1 MLPLRFAS
9 RTNTLQRSFIREV
22 LKYTNVSGMVS
33 LAGGLPDKNLFPIAQ
48 LQKQFLAYSQHLDS
62 QLFQYA
68 PSEGLMELREWVANY
83 LQGMGL
89 EATKEDIII
98 VSGAQQ
104 TLSLCSQAFLDE
116 ENAVA
121 VEAPSYVGGLNA
133 FKTSQASIYEVAMK
147 ENGIDL
153 LALEACFKT
162 YSPSLFY
169 AIPNFQNPSGITYDK
184 QTREGVAKLLE
195 KYNVVLL
202 EDDPYRELRYSG
214 EAITPISAY
223 APKRSVY
230 TGSFSKILMPGIRLG
245 WIYAKEEIFEKL
257 LILKQSND
265 LHSNAFLQQVL
276 IDYFKD
282 NDFNAHLEVLR
293 EIYSNRLNIMIDS
306 LQTMMPKEITYHVP
320 KGGMFVWLTIPN
332 SIDVHE
338 LLEKCIQEK
347 VIFIPGDVFYA
358 SDGAKSSLRLSFA
371 TSSEADI
378 KKGVK
383 ALAKVLIKFI
393 NFH

>member
-133 FKTSQASIYEVAMK
+133 FKR
-147 ENGIDL
+147 
-153 LALEACFKT
+153 
-162 YSPSLFY
+162 PSR
-169 AIPNFQNPSGITYDK
+169 G
-184 QTREGVAKLLE
+184 
-195 KYNVVLL
+195 
-202 EDDPYRELRYSG
+202 
-214 EAITPISAY
+214 
-223 APKRSVY
+223 
-230 TGSFSKILMPGIRLG
+230 
-245 WIYAKEEIFEKL
+245 
-257 LILKQSND
+257 
-265 LHSNAFLQQVL
+265 FL
-276 IDYFKD
+276 
-282 NDFNAHLEVLR
+282 
-293 EIYSNRLNIMIDS
+293 
-306 LQTMMPKEITYHVP
+306 
-320 KGGMFVWLTIPN
+320 
-332 SIDVHE
+332 
-338 LLEKCIQEK
+338 
-347 VIFIPGDVFYA
+347 
-358 SDGAKSSLRLSFA
+358 
-371 TSSEADI
+371 
-378 KKGVK
+378 
-383 ALAKVLIKFI
+383 
-393 NFH
+393 

>member
-1 MLPLRFAS
+1 
-9 RTNTLQRSFIREV
+9 
-22 LKYTNVSGMVS
+22 
-33 LAGGLPDKNLFPIAQ
+33 
-48 LQKQFLAYSQHLDS
+48 
-62 QLFQYA
+62 
-68 PSEGLMELREWVANY
+68 
-83 LQGMGL
+83 
-89 EATKEDIII
+89 
-98 VSGAQQ
+98 
-104 TLSLCSQAFLDE
+104 
-116 ENAVA
+116 
-121 VEAPSYVGGLNA
+121 
-133 FKTSQASIYEVAMK
+133 
-147 ENGIDL
+147 
-153 LALEACFKT
+153 
-162 YSPSLFY
+162 
-169 AIPNFQNPSGITYDK
+169 
-184 QTREGVAKLLE
+184 
-195 KYNVVLL
+195 VVLL